1 MGTIASPV
9 MEFFGVSV
17 ALLDGPMVSFGNTT
31 IHGNLAISAKIE
43 PRVNRIQEIGL
54 AVRIPVLTDGQF
66 ALVIRNGKSARLEQE
81 ELYMLNVP
89 VRWDDNNGRD
99 VQNPY
104 PRTREKGVDNADI
117 LIVDQKG
124 HMVDIQVSVV
134 VRART
139 FHVCMQKVMEGQV
152 VRTRKDGKLL
162 ATVVPTVAE
171 HNYPEFDYTRIWPEM
186 TDELIHVAMEES
198 AFKQLSRTRQ
208 QEWNPPRESDIADS
222 FGYWKG
228 VIYYHNPITNS
239 GTVEDLLTEQ
249 STFFNYKAVNA
260 KARTGEV
267 VLLQPMQ
274 ACYFKLTDGV
284 VSEIIP
290 AKISQ

>member
-9 MEFFGVSV
+9 MEFLGVSV

-31 IHGNLAISAKIE
+31 THGNLAISAKVE
-43 PRVNRIQEIGL
+43 PRVNRIREIGL
-54 AVRIPVLTDGQF
+54 AIRVPVLMDGQF
-66 ALVIRNGKSARLEQE
+66 ALVVRNGKSVRLESE
-81 ELYMLNVP
+81 MYLLNVP

-104 PRTREKGVDNADI
+104 PRTREKGVDNVDI

-124 HMVDIQVSVV
+124 HMRDIQISVV
-134 VRART
+134 VRGRT
-139 FHVCMQKVMEGQV
+139 LHVCMQKVMDGQV

-162 ATVVPTVAE
+162 ATVVPTIAE
-171 HNYPEFDYTRIWPEM
+171 HNYPGFDYARIWPEM
-186 TDELIHVAMEES
+186 TDELVHVAMEES

-208 QEWNPPRESDIADS
+208 QAWNSPLESGIADS

-228 VIYYHNPITNS
+228 VVYYHNPITNS
-239 GTVEDLLTEQ
+239 GEVEDLLTGQ

-274 ACYFKLTDGV
+274 ACYFKLVDGV

-290 AKISQ
+290 AKKR